1 MKKIREV
8 LGGHKEEP
16 VVTTP
21 TTTTSSIPVETVE
34 RKIITEEPI
43 RHESVGGGVK
53 ETFRHPV
60 NAFKGEPRDRSPTDV
75 RRKEWTERVPVYR
88 EGGREVT
95 ETREVSKTME
105 GLSIEERRAPR
116 NVSEFRQQV
125 STLPMHT
132 THHTVA
138 TTTTLAP
145 TIIEKEPSVF
155 VEHRERG
162 AVVREHIHQTQVEE
176 IQPIIH
182 REREKTEVVQVAKP
196 VIERDVRPVEVE
208 EKVLPA
214 ETRPAIIQGESEEFR
229 RLYRERSQ
237 KYQSTTEYAP
247 VEREVIERPPIV
259 KEHITRKVI
268 EEVQPVIYREVT
280 APHVIKEVK
289 PIYEKIVEGPVF
301 IEGRELPAEERIC
314 RDVHQHHEY
323 RTVET
328 LPTTQYYTKTV
339 ETVPTT
345 QYYGKPA
352 VSEFKEYVVSKEHER
367 ESERLERERLER
379 EAKKTTHGTHTHTT
393 TAPTTYTTAPTTTYT
408 TAPTTTE
415 FKGEPVYEYREVR
428 SERRG

>member
-16 VVTTP
+16 LHTTP
-21 TTTTSSIPVETVE
+21 TTTTNTFPVETVE

-53 ETFRHPV
+53 ETIRHPV